1 MHWILKNMALRGCTR
16 KVSSFLQ
23 VQSRCLRKSIKTQ
36 PSFSGINAYNLHHLS
51 FYRENW
57 IHILV
62 VCCLGIKR
70 IILLLALCVCREQ
83 KSPNWWHNILA
94 LNEVSCIVLVPLIKW
109 TTPNWLV
116 KMKNCQNDDFQ
127 FTLLDL
133 ASVKSLFLAW
143 LLKSLHFSTYNL
155 YFSTSFYLI
164 GKLV

>member
-1 MHWILKNMALRGCTR
+1 MALRGCTR

-36 PSFSGINAYNLHHLS
+36 PSFSGNAYNLHHLS
-51 FYRENW
+51 FYRQNW

-70 IILLLALCVCREQ
+70 IIILLALCVCSEQ
-83 KSPNWWHNILA
+83 KSLNWWHNILA

-109 TTPNWLV
+109 TTPSENEKTV
-116 KMKNCQNDDFQ
+116 DFQ

-133 ASVKSLFLAW
+133 ASSVKSLFFAW
-143 LLKSLHFSTYNL
+143 FLKSLYFNTYNL

>member
-1 MHWILKNMALRGCTR
+1 MALRGCTR

-36 PSFSGINAYNLHHLS
+36 PSFSGNAYNLYHLS
-51 FYRENW
+51 FYRQNW

-70 IILLLALCVCREQ
+70 IIILLALCVCREQ

-116 KMKNCQNDDFQ
+116 KMKNCQNVDFQ

-133 ASVKSLFLAW
+133 ASSVKSLFLAW
-143 LLKSLHFSTYNL
+143 FLKLLYFSTYNL